1 MRCRCG
7 VKALVFIDPIS
18 GGAVNGFVYPVSL
31 DRAERLVSDS
41 GLGRT
46 CSTRALRPPLS
57 YSCRPVCATKPP
69 TFRGALKASSG
80 RFVCISRSLFVWLM
94 LREKYC
100 WLVADD
106 WFVLRE
112 KILLAG

>member
-18 GGAVNGFVYPVSL
+18 GGAVNGFLYPVSL

-46 CSTRALRPPLS
+46 CST
-57 YSCRPVCATKPP
+57 
-69 TFRGALKASSG
+69 
-80 RFVCISRSLFVWLM
+80 
-94 LREKYC
+94 
-100 WLVADD
+100 
-106 WFVLRE
+106 
-112 KILLAG
+112 